1 MAEPDNKTARPAS
14 VDDLKMLLQA
24 FNSYGVEYLLIGG
37 YAMYALGYQRGTI
50 DIDVVL
56 RPTLEQGELVRSAL
70 LLLPDKVAEELSP
83 QWFTE
88 GETIRVAD
96 AFVVDLMF
104 NACGETCESLQPH
117 AVTID
122 FEGVAVHPRNRSWTR
137 PSGLRWGALARL
149 SAAAP
154 SVPAH
159 TWTARRRQA
168 AGLTAACKADDAVGS
183 CPQGEATPLACASA
197 AQSGA

>member
-104 NACGETCESLQPH
+104 NACGETYESLQPH

-122 FEGVAVHPRNRSWTR
+122 FEGVAVHTIDIE
-137 PSGLRWGALARL
+137 GLLKTKQSSREKDKLDRIILERALAEFKKK
-149 SAAAP
+149 S
-154 SVPAH
+154 
-159 TWTARRRQA
+159 
-168 AGLTAACKADDAVGS
+168 
-183 CPQGEATPLACASA
+183 
-197 AQSGA
+197 